1 MRSNLLLPSSIIPA
15 DPKTISAKPSYTE
28 AVGSCRQ
35 FFRSVRAIAAPEPPW
50 VVPSPARRTASHGG
64 LELVYSGLNSSPKG
78 RIPISLR
85 LVQLQKKS
93 LARRRRPEDPS
104 ALDPISCAVWSLICL
119 FEELH
124 KSAVYVADETDQ
136 DRVFW
141 DSTEPL
147 VWLFLRVFSTSPN
160 ILSAILGLTASFV
173 ARSVEKSVVET
184 VSSAFDLQMGTAT
197 PTSEV
202 AGQWVDSGVPAAAG
216 AVGESLEIGD
226 YWSWGDI
233 GILDDSV
240 RVESDSR
247 WLNYRRRR
255 SHYESM
261 IVREKQLNSLILSN
275 YAQFLYQFEW
285 DLDRAHEYF
294 KLAVLTDPV
303 DGEAMNKYANFLWN
317 ERGDLAGAEEMFL
330 EAIEADP
337 TSSYHQSSYAN
348 FLLLTGG
355 DETCFP
361 LDYSGLAGGSQIS

>member
-1 MRSNLLLPSSIIPA
+1 MLNR
-15 DPKTISAKPSYTE
+15 
-28 AVGSCRQ
+28 
-35 FFRSVRAIAAPEPPW
+35 
-50 VVPSPARRTASHGG
+50 
-64 LELVYSGLNSSPKG
+64 LNSSPDG

-85 LVQLQKKS
+85 LVQLQKKR

-104 ALDPISCAVWSLICL
+104 ALCPISGALWSLICL

-124 KSAVYVADETDQ
+124 KSAVHVAGEVDQ

-147 VWLFLRVFSTSPN
+147 VWLFVRVFSTSPN
-160 ILSAILGLTASFV
+160 ILSVILCLTAGFV
-173 ARSVEKSVVET
+173 ALSVEVSVVEAI
-184 VSSAFDLQMGTAT
+184 SSVFDLEMGTTT
-197 PTSEV
+197 PASEA
-202 AGQWVDSGVPAAAG
+202 AGQRMTSSGTSAAG
-216 AVGESLEIGD
+216 ATGDSLEIGE
-226 YWSWGDI
+226 YWSWGDV
-233 GILDDSV
+233 GILDDPE

-247 WLNYRRRR
+247 RRNYSRRR

-261 IVREKQLNSLILSN
+261 IIREKQPNSLILSN

-285 DLDRAHEYF
+285 DLDRAQEYF
-294 KLAVLTDPV
+294 KLAVMTEPA
-303 DGEAMNKYANFLWN
+303 DGEAMHKYAKFLWH

-361 LDYSGLAGGSQIS
+361 LDHGGLTGGSQII